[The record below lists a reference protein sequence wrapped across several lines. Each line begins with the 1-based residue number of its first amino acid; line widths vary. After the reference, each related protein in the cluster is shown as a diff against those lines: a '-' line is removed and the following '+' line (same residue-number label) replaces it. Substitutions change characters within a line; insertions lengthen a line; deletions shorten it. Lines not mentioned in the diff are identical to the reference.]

1 MQGPPQE
8 GRTEGK
14 LQGGLGKLQA
24 RLMRSRGGDAVE
36 GAGGAAEAEAE
47 AAAAARVGE
56 LLSEQAP

>member
-1 MQGPPQE
+1 
-8 GRTEGK
+8 

-24 RLMRSRGGDAVE
+24 RLMRNKGAVE
-36 GAGGAAEAEAE
+36 GAGDGAEAEAAAE